1 MPTKNGERELRGRSS
16 GDGPVMIAFSN
27 RSQGLTT
34 PSSAGRPMLPAL
46 PHKSADLRGPQVSVL
61 GGETARNAV
70 STGNPRVRQSG
81 IGTKNYQVSTA
92 LNYKLKLYEQTTNL
106 QNCCDGC
113 DGPADLP
120 RHRPRANILQRNAY
134 HYHAKPVL
142 STRRHLSR
150 HSDQDGRDLRCI
162 EEMMD

>member
-1 MPTKNGERELRGRSS
+1 MYIVSRSARVRHLRTQTESS
-16 GDGPVMIAFSN
+16 GCAPDSLKSSGLS
-27 RSQGLTT
+27 RSAWAPRP
-34 PSSAGRPMLPAL
+34 PSLFETKSQLVSPCSPHHGRA
-46 PHKSADLRGPQVSVL
+46 VL
-61 GGETARNAV
+61 GAPMA
-70 STGNPRVRQSG
+70 VRQSG
-81 IGTKNYQVSTA
+81 LGTKNYQVSTA

-142 STRRHLSR
+142 STWRHLSR
-150 HSDQDGRDLRCI
+150 HPDQDGRDLRCI